1 MSDAASRPRL
11 VMLIGSPRSG
21 TTWLQSIL
29 GAHPQ
34 VATPQETDLFRV
46 FMQPLVEAWDRQQ
59 AGATDASQARR
70 RKGLPL
76 AITEAEFTAA
86 AATLVHTTID
96 SVGRMK
102 PTATVVVEKSPA
114 HSLSVDTV
122 LQFAPE
128 AGFVHIVRDGRDVA
142 ESLMAASV
150 DGWGSRWAPDSVA
163 RAARVWEQHV
173 RGARTA
179 SSAPGGY
186 VEVQYEALLG
196 PDAARL
202 VVGAFAVCGITVT
215 LEEATR
221 LVDANTFE
229 AMRERGR
236 VSESILTGGEAGDSE
251 LARGEPDGFFR
262 QGGTGGWRST
272 WSTADR
278 QTFAAIAGDL
288 LVELG
293 YEADDR
299 WVGRR
304 VRPGLG
310 RRALHGLANR
320 GAALLRRGADGL
332 ERLPV
337 RRRR

>member
-1 MSDAASRPRL
+1 ML
-11 VMLIGSPRSG
+11 VGSPRSG

-29 GAHPQ
+29 GAHPE

-46 FMQPLVEAWDRQQ
+46 FLQPLVEAWDRQR
-59 AGATDASQARR
+59 AGATDVSESRR

-86 AATLVHTTID
+86 AGTLVRTMTD
-96 SVGRMK
+96 AVVRMK

-114 HSLSVDTV
+114 HSLSVETV
-122 LQFAPE
+122 LRFAPD

-142 ESLMAASV
+142 ESLMAASA

-179 SSAPGGY
+179 AGASGGY
-186 VEVQYEALLG
+186 FELQYESLLG
-196 PDAARL
+196 PDAPGL
-202 VVGAFAVCGITVT
+202 VTQAFAVCGIS
-215 LEEATR
+215 
-221 LVDANTFE
+221 VDASEAATLVRE
-229 AMRERGR
+229 HSLDAMRDRGR
-236 VSESILTGGEAGDSE
+236 VSDSILTGGEAGDSD
-251 LARGEPDGFFR
+251 LARGEPAGFFR
-262 QGGTGGWRST
+262 RGGTGGWRASWNT
-272 WSTADR
+272 SDR
-278 QTFAAIAGDL
+278 QTFAAVAGDL
-288 LVELG
+288 LTELG
-293 YEADDR
+293 YEPDDR

-304 VRPGLG
+304 IHPGLP
-310 RRALHGLANR
+310 RRAAHRFANR
-320 GAALLRRGADGL
+320 GAALLRGAAERL